1 MKTMKIKMIKG
12 TGKWYGKH
20 IGRIYQVKL
29 VCANA
34 YIIRNYRTLLR
45 TVDFDDAEIIN
56 ND

>member
-1 MKTMKIKMIKG
+1 MKTMKIKIIKG

-45 TVDFDDAEIIN
+45 TVDFDDAEII
-56 ND
+56 